1 MYLRCNRRF
10 KDGKEH
16 CYWNIVEAKR
26 CADGRV
32 VQRQVLYLGEIND
45 SQREA
50 WCRVIEVFDEDT
62 QRRTQLA
69 LFPAHR
75 EVPEHARGYGVK
87 VRLEAM
93 QLHRPRQWGACWLAC
108 QLYEQLELDR
118 FWEARLPDSREGTCW
133 RHILETLVC
142 YRLIDPGSEW
152 RLHRLW
158 FEQSAMGD
166 LLGADYSLVEK
177 NALYRCLDK
186 VLLHKSALF
195 NHLTQRWQDL
205 FGARFDVLL
214 YDLTSTYFESAPP
227 DDESDK
233 RRYGHSRDKRA
244 DCVQVV
250 IALIVTPE
258 GFPLAY
264 EVLPGNT
271 ADKTTLRMFL
281 QKIETQYGKAERV
294 WVMDRGIPTEDVLE
308 DMRAADPPVYYL
320 VGTPKGRLTKLER
333 DLLPLPWQAVR
344 PGVQVKLL
352 PQEGE
357 LYVFAESRDRI
368 HKERAMRRR
377 QLKALVKRL
386 QQLQQMKFTDT
397 RQLLLKL
404 GEAKGRYRAAWRL
417 IDAVLPTAEA
427 SGALPEPAAPD
438 TRLQPEASGAT
449 RDSAASG
456 APTEPAVA
464 QRIFSFRLNR
474 KKLRQV
480 RRREGRYLLRT
491 NLCGRDPDEL
501 WRFYIQLTEVEA
513 AFKNLKNDLQL
524 RPIYHQLE
532 RRIEAHIFIAFMAYC
547 LHVTLRARLKP
558 LAAGLTSRAV
568 LDKFA
573 GIQMLDVHFPTTDG
587 RTLILS
593 RYTEPNPDQRLLV
606 ERLNLTLPPQPP
618 PRITAAGQLVR

>member
-1 MYLRCNRRF
+1 MWRIMYLRCNRRF

-32 VQRQVLYLGEIND
+32 VQRQVLYLGEVND
-45 SQREA
+45 SQREG
-50 WCRVIEVFDEDT
+50 WCRVIEAFDEDT
-62 QRRTQLA
+62 QRSTQLA
-69 LFPAHR
+69 LFPANR
-75 EVPEHARGYGVK
+75 ELPEHAKGYGVK
-87 VRLEAM
+87 VRLDAM

-108 QLYEQLELDR
+108 HLYGQLELDR
-118 FWEARLPDSREGTCW
+118 FWHARLPDSRQGTCW
-133 RHILETLVC
+133 RHILQTLVV

-186 VLLHKSALF
+186 VLAHKRALF

-214 YDLTSTYFESAPP
+214 YDLTSTYFESALPE
-227 DDESDK
+227 DDKDK
-233 RRYGHSRDKRA
+233 RRYGYSRDKRP

-258 GFPLAY
+258 GFPIAY

-271 ADKTTLRMFL
+271 ADKTTLKMFL
-281 QKIETQYGKAERV
+281 QHIETQYGRAERV
-294 WVMDRGIPTEDVLE
+294 WVMDRGIPTEEILAE
-308 DMRAADPPVYYL
+308 MRGANPPVYYL

-333 DLLPLPWQAVR
+333 DLLPLPWATVR
-344 PGVQVKLL
+344 PGVNVKLL

-357 LYVFAESRDRI
+357 LYVLAESRDRI

-377 QLKALVKRL
+377 QLKGLVKRL
-386 QQLQQMKFTDT
+386 KQLQQMKFNDT
-397 RQLLLKL
+397 RPLLLKL

-417 IDAVLPTAEA
+417 IEVVLPHAEA
-427 SGALPEPAAPD
+427 SGALSEPAARDSKTP
-438 TRLQPEASGAT
+438 PEAFGAM
-449 RDSAASG
+449 R
-456 APTEPAVA
+456 EPAV
-464 QRIFSFRLNR
+464 QPLFSFRLNR
-474 KKLRQV
+474 QKLRQV

-491 NLCGRDPDEL
+491 NLSGRDPDEL
-501 WRFYIQLTEVEA
+501 WQFYIQLTEVEA
-513 AFKNLKNDLQL
+513 AFKNLKDDLQL

-532 RRIEAHIFIAFMAYC
+532 SRVDAHIFVAFMAYC
-547 LHVTLRARLKP
+547 LHVTLRAQLKP
-558 LAAGLTSRAV
+558 LAPGLTSRAV
-568 LDKFA
+568 LDKLA
-573 GIQMLDVHFPTTDG
+573 GIQMLDVHFPTSDG

-593 RYTEPNPDQRLLV
+593 RYTEPTPDQRLLLQ
-606 ERLNLTLPPQPP
+606 RLHLNLPPQPP
-618 PRITAAGQLVR
+618 PRITAAGQLVC

>member
-45 SQREA
+45 SQREG
-50 WCRVIEVFDEDT
+50 WCRVIEAFDEDT
-62 QRRTQLA
+62 QRHRQLA
-69 LFPAHR
+69 LFPAER
-75 EVPEHARGYGVK
+75 EVPEHAKGYGVK
-87 VRLEAM
+87 VRLDAM

-108 QLYEQLELDR
+108 QLYEQLGLDH
-118 FWEARLPDSREGTCW
+118 FWQARLPDSREGTCW
-133 RHILETLVC
+133 HHILQTLVV

-186 VLLHKSALF
+186 VLPHKRALF
-195 NHLTQRWQDL
+195 NHLTECWQDL
-205 FGARFDVLL
+205 FGIRFDILL
-214 YDLTSTYFESAPP
+214 YDLTSTYFESPLP
-227 DDESDK
+227 EDEKDK
-233 RRYGHSRDKRA
+233 RRYGYSRDKRP

-250 IALIVTPE
+250 IALVVTPE
-258 GFPLAY
+258 GFPIAY

-271 ADKTTLRMFL
+271 ADKTTLKLFL
-281 QKIETQYGKAERV
+281 QKIETQYGRAERI
-294 WVMDRGIPTEDVLE
+294 WVMDRGIPTEEVLE
-308 DMRAADPPVYYL
+308 EMRAADPPVYYL

-352 PQEGE
+352 PQEQE
-357 LYVFAESRDRI
+357 LYVLAENRDRI
-368 HKERAMRRR
+368 HKERAMRQR
-377 QLKALVKRL
+377 QLKRLVKRL
-386 QQLQQMKFTDT
+386 KQLQQMKINDT

-417 IDAVLPTAEA
+417 IDLLLPQAEA
-427 SGALPEPAAPD
+427 AGALPEPD
-438 TRLQPEASGAT
+438 TQAQPEAAT
-449 RDSAASG
+449 SD
-456 APTEPAVA
+456 PTA
-464 QRIFSFRLNR
+464 QPLFSFRLNR
-474 KKLRQV
+474 QKLRAV

-491 NLCGRDPDEL
+491 NLCGRDPEDL
-501 WRFYIQLTEVEA
+501 WQFYIQLTEIEA
-513 AFKNLKNDLQL
+513 AFKNLKDDLQL

-532 RRIEAHIFIAFMAYC
+532 HRIEAHIFVAFMAYC
-547 LHVTLRARLKP
+547 LHITLRARLKP
-558 LAAGLTSRAV
+558 LAQGLTSRAV

-573 GIQMLDVHFPTTDG
+573 GIQMLDVHLPTTDG
-587 RTLILS
+587 RTLILR

-618 PRITAAGQLVR
+618 PRITAAGQLVP